1 MIAGTSS
8 GVGKT
13 TVTQGI
19 LSLFVKNGYN
29 VRSFKLGPDYID
41 SGYHEKITGK
51 PCINLDKF
59 LLTPVGEEVSQIEI
73 IKEQFNLYASD
84 SDALIIEAVGG
95 LFDDWHK
102 DGNSPYQIAIELGV
116 PVVLVADGY
125 ASCQTLGI
133 MLNSLFEYNSELDL
147 AGIIINRVCS
157 EQHFERIIETVK
169 TKYKKRI
176 IGYLLNSKELFINER
191 YLGLTTVPEIKNI
204 KEHIDNLAKT
214 FNKTLSIDSFIGLTK
229 HFTTE
234 TSKTVGVQIKKCCK
248 IAVAKDKAFSFYYGY
263 NLDYL
268 RQLGAEIMYFSPLND
283 SKLPN
288 GTNAVYLGGGFPEV
302 YASKLSKNKSL
313 LTDIKEKINNGM
325 PLYAE
330 CGGLIYL
337 GDTIIEFETGINSKT
352 VGVFPFDAYVDSKLT
367 LAYVLGK
374 ITKNCLI
381 GKEGDSF
388 KGHVFHQSKVKEKNR
403 LKKHLILPNLI
414 LIIL

>member
-1 MIAGTSS
+1 MKKITFMIAGTSS

-13 TVTQGI
+13 TITQGI

-29 VRSFKLGPDYID
+29 ARSFKLGPDYID
-41 SGYHEKITGK
+41 
-51 PCINLDKF
+51 
-59 LLTPVGEEVSQIEI
+59 
-73 IKEQFNLYASD
+73 
-84 SDALIIEAVGG
+84 
-95 LFDDWHK
+95 
-102 DGNSPYQIAIELGV
+102 
-116 PVVLVADGY
+116 
-125 ASCQTLGI
+125 
-133 MLNSLFEYNSELDL
+133 
-147 AGIIINRVCS
+147 VCS
-157 EQHFERIIETVK
+157 EQHFERIIETIK

-191 YLGLTTVPEIKNI
+191 HLGLTTVPEIKNI

-214 FNKTLSIDSFIGLTK
+214 FNKTLSIDSFIILTK
-229 HFTTE
+229 YFTTD
-234 TSKTVGVQIKKCCK
+234 TSRTVGAQIKKCCK

-268 RQLGAEIMYFSPLND
+268 RQLGAEIIYFSPLND

-288 GTNAVYLGGGFPEV
+288 GTNAVYFGGGFPEV
-302 YASKLSKNKSL
+302 YAFKLSKNKSL
-313 LTDIKEKINNGM
+313 LTDIKEKIDNGV

-388 KGHVFHQSKVKEKNR
+388 KGHVFHQSKVKEKKPITKASYITELNTDDMIKEGYCYKNVYASYVHVHFRNCPLIAEYFVNNAIAYRR
-403 LKKHLILPNLI
+403 LNGAS
-414 LIIL
+414 